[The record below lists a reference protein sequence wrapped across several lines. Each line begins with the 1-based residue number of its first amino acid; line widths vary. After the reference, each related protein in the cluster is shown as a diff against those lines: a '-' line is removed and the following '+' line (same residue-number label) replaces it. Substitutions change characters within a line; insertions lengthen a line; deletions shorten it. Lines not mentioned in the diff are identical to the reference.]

1 MTTRQEQILVSIIEQ
16 FAEIAVPVGSIT
28 LAKLFGVSPATI
40 RAEMV
45 DLEELGFLT
54 QPHTSSGRIPTDK
67 GYRFYVNLIQGEEVL
82 QISIKN
88 SAVTPKEH
96 SKVESTKRVSPKL
109 LLKMPL
115 THWLNLPKTLV
126 LPPLETIFI

>member
-45 DLEELGFLT
+45 DLEELGFLS
-54 QPHTSSGRIPTDK
+54 PSSGRIPTDK
-67 GYRFYVNLIQGEEVL
+67 
-82 QISIKN
+82 
-88 SAVTPKEH
+88 VTF
-96 SKVESTKRVSPKL
+96 L
-109 LLKMPL
+109 
-115 THWLNLPKTLV
+115 
-126 LPPLETIFI
+126 